1 MVLLCIRVTISFH
14 LINPF
19 QGVSNMQNQS
29 TKCNRKKILSPSLLS
44 VNFSEIGKT
53 LDILEKNNVEYIHLD
68 VMDGIFVPNISF
80 GQPLIKSIR
89 KRSKMVFDTHLMITT
104 PERYIESF
112 VEAGSDIITIH
123 FESTFNVKDTLLK
136 IRSLGAK
143 AGLSIKP
150 NTSPSAVIPYL
161 EYCDMILVM
170 TVEPGFG
177 GQKLIP
183 KTIESIKEIKR
194 LIDNSGFDIDLQAD
208 GGIDS
213 SNVSQ
218 VLEAGANVIVA
229 GSSVLGKDDIPMAIS
244 ALGF

>member
-1 MVLLCIRVTISFH
+1 MKKHTY
-14 LINPF
+14 
-19 QGVSNMQNQS
+19 
-29 TKCNRKKILSPSLLS
+29 KKILSPSLLS
-44 VNFSEIGKT
+44 VDFSKIGDS
-53 LDILEKNNVEYIHLD
+53 LDILEKCNVSYIHLD

-80 GQPLIKSIR
+80 GQPLIKSLR
-89 KRSKMVFDTHLMITT
+89 KKTNLVFDTHLMITT

-112 VEAGSDIITIH
+112 VAAGSDIITIH

-150 NTSPSAVIPYL
+150 NTSPDAVIPYL

-183 KTIESIKEIKR
+183 KTIENIKR
-194 LIDNSGFDIDLQAD
+194 IKYLVEESGYKIDIEAD

-213 SNVSQ
+213 SNVNT
-218 VLEAGANVIVA
+218 VIAAGANVIVA
-229 GSSVLGKDDIPMAIS
+229 GSSVLGKSNIPEAILN
-244 ALGF
+244 LGF